1 MNKTF
6 LSAGALSGIIAVI
19 LGAFG
24 AHGLRKIASPEVID
38 AFKTGVQYQ
47 MYHTLA
53 LLVVAIVYDRLQ
65 NNWVKWSGYLF
76 SMGIIFFS
84 GSLYLITGLKAY
96 EKTVPVV
103 VGIITPLGGLVF
115 ILGWI
120 SLLVGS
126 LTKRRL

>member
-6 LSAGALSGIIAVI
+6 LSAGALSGIIAVM

-24 AHGLRKIASPEVID
+24 AHVLKKIASADEID
-38 AFKTGVQYQ
+38 VFKTGVQYQ

-53 LLVVAIVYDRLQ
+53 LLIVAIVYDRLQ
-65 NNWVKWSGYLF
+65 NNWVKWAGYLF

-103 VGIITPLGGLVF
+103 VGIITPIGGLVF

>member
-6 LSAGALSGIIAVI
+6 LSAGALSGIIAVM

-24 AHGLRKIASPEVID
+24 AHGLKKIASADEID
-38 AFKTGVQYQ
+38 VFKTGVQYQ

-53 LLVVAIVYDRLQ
+53 LLIVAIVYDRLQ
-65 NNWVKWSGYLF
+65 NNWVKWAGYLF

-103 VGIITPLGGLVF
+103 VGIITPIGGLVF

>member
-24 AHGLRKIASPEVID
+24 AHGLRKIASPDVID

-126 LTKRRL
+126 LTQRRL

>member
-1 MNKTF
+1 MNKPF

-24 AHGLRKIASPEVID
+24 AHGLKKIASPDVIGV
-38 AFKTGVQYQ
+38 FKTGVQYQ

-65 NNWVKWSGYLF
+65 NNWIKWSGYLF
-76 SMGIIFFS
+76 SIGIILFS

-103 VGIITPLGGLVF
+103 VGIITPCGGLVF

>member
-24 AHGLRKIASPEVID
+24 AHGLRKIASPDVID

-65 NNWVKWSGYLF
+65 NNWIKWSGYLF

-103 VGIITPLGGLVF
+103 VGIITPFGGLVF

>member
-24 AHGLRKIASPEVID
+24 AHGLKKIASPEDID
-38 AFKTGVQYQ
+38 VFKTGVQYQ

-65 NNWVKWSGYLF
+65 NNWIKWSGYLF

-84 GSLYLITGLKAY
+84 GSLYLISGLKAY
-96 EKTVPVV
+96 EKTVPAA
-103 VGIITPLGGLVF
+103 VGIITPMGGLVF
-115 ILGWI
+115 IFGWI

-126 LTKRRL
+126 LIKRRL